1 MDISESRSNV
11 MCRSVRNW
19 HGKTTAYREALFP
32 FAPQFPQSP
41 RVRYIEIE
49 IVLKQNNS
57 VSHFH
62 STFFDTL
69 TIVAGDFGA
78 TTPRPF

>member
-1 MDISESRSNV
+1 MDISESRTNV

-19 HGKTTAYREALFP
+19 HGKTTAFKEALFP
-32 FAPQFPQSP
+32 LHQQSP

-49 IVLKQNNS
+49 IVLKQSNS
-57 VSHFH
+57 MSHFH